1 MVKKKGGFLL
11 VALVLVCALAGWT
24 VAGAAPAYAR
34 AENWAYRE
42 TEKTAA
48 AEEGAAA
55 ELSGFAAAFWAQ
67 GAVMAAASSA
77 VRRPYF
83 TIWPTTYRCRRAAR
97 SGLAVRE

>member
-48 AEEGAAA
+48 ADVFFICPTVYGGYNMPMDDA
-55 ELSGFAAAFWAQ
+55 EAGRISSGPPTWKR
-67 GAVMAAASSA
+67 GSMTGTAASL
-77 VRRPYF
+77 P
-83 TIWPTTYRCRRAAR
+83 PTTGRRA
-97 SGLAVRE
+97 